1 MINTFQILGMSAG
14 KPQLDQSVSSYMIS
28 CSTYDIMIDC
38 GEGTYLEWLKHKYS
52 WDKLR
57 YIFIT
62 HLHPDHIGG
71 LINLLFYKKLSNS
84 NTPIIIYG
92 PKKLK
97 EYVDLNLIMQNIN
110 LSYSYKILTNPKF
123 EKLNDDIFVKS
134 AVVKHSVKCLSYRFN
149 ALNFSIVIAT
159 DTLPTDNTI
168 DLASNCD
175 ILVHECT
182 FLNDNLEKAKQT
194 YHSTL
199 NDALYIAEK
208 AKAKRLILSHF
219 GNEIK
224 NKIDNVSFNNQKCII
239 NNIRINCNG

>member
-1 MINTFQILGMSAG
+1 MSGA
-14 KPQLDQSVSSYMIS
+14 L
-28 CSTYDIMIDC
+28 
-38 GEGTYLEWLKHKYS
+38 
-52 WDKLR
+52 
-57 YIFIT
+57 
-62 HLHPDHIGG
+62 
-71 LINLLFYKKLSNS
+71 
-84 NTPIIIYG
+84 
-92 PKKLK
+92 PK
-97 EYVDLNLIMQNIN
+97 V
-110 LSYSYKILTNPKF
+110 
-123 EKLNDDIFVKS
+123 
-134 AVVKHSVKCLSYRFN
+134 RFN

-159 DTLPTDNTI
+159 DTLPNDNTV

-194 YHSTL
+194 YHCTL